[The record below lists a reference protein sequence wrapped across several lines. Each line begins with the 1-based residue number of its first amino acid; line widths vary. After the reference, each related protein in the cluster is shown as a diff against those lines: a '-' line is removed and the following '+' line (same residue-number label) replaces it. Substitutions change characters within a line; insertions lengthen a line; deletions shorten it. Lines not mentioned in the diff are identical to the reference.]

1 MKKLN
6 DVIWIKNNS
15 GNIVSNKENIQ
26 TVKNLLNDTGCGFC
40 LAKFTQVTMHL
51 GTGLVH
57 SCHHPKA
64 GEGGRLKPTLLDLA
78 RSLFADFEAHLFF
91 QYYYLF
97 LYKSVCL
104 VGSVFFFRVW

>member
-1 MKKLN
+1 MKKLD

-15 GNIVSNKENIQ
+15 GDIVSNKENVE

-64 GEGGRLKPTLLDLA
+64 HVVPLEELENNPAALFNTSKLK
-78 RSLFADFEAHLFF
+78 
-91 QYYYLF
+91 
-97 LYKSVCL
+97 KSTK
-104 VGSVFFFRVW
+104 RNAIR